1 MFVVMR
7 SLQKIIGGG
16 LRSRAFENT
25 EKEKFFLRSECKK
38 MERAK

>member
-25 EKEKFFLRSECKK
+25 EEKFFPALNVKK
-38 MERAK
+38 IGGQNE